1 MTDTSKNSLSP
12 LKANFGKEKDKNHRD
27 KRINGSRS
35 VFTNLIDLLMGNIK

>member
-1 MTDTSKNSLSP
+1 MTNTSKNLLSP

-27 KRINGSRS
+27 KHINGSQT